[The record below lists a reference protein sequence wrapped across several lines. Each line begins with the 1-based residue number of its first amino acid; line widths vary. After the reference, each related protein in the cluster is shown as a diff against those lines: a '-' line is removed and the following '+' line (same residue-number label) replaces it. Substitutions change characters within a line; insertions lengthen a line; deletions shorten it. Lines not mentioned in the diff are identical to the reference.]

1 MEVAKKKS
9 SEPLVN
15 GVENEEAPPS
25 PPPPPPPQVAPEV
38 MASAAAFTQIYDRYS
53 L

>member
-25 PPPPPPPQVAPEV
+25 PPPPPPQVAPEV